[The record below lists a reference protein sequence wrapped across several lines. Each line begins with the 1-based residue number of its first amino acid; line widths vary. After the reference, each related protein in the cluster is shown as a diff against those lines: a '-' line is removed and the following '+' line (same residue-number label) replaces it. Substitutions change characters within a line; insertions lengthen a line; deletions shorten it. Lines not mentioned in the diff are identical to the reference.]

1 MADNMWGCSSF
12 RKMFDGKNNPFVKMM
27 TEINAPLNESM
38 KQMAAQSI
46 ESGEKW
52 ANQVFEFNAKATGWA
67 MDTPFASIFDKQ
79 RTFARK
85 AFESSTARARQIWQL
100 EIKAEETAESAD

>member
-12 RKMFDGKNNPFVKMM
+12 SKMFDGANNPFAKMM
-27 TEINAPLNESM
+27 SEMNAPLSESM

-52 ANQVFEFNAKATGWA
+52 ANQAFEFNAKATQWA
-67 MDTPFASIFDKQ
+67 KDTPFASIFDTQ

-85 AFESSTARARQIWQL
+85 AFESSTAMARQIWQL
-100 EIKAEETAESAD
+100 EVKAEETAD